1 MLTTQPYDLFCDIDG
16 EKHECIC
23 NKILISLSV
32 GEVFTL
38 EFIKLYD
45 SYLHAADASSLHDS
59 NLLNFKSELKYLMAE
74 GVERSSLLFWLE
86 KLRQNQVWS
95 VIA

>member
-1 MLTTQPYDLFCDIDG
+1 MLTTQPYDLFCDNGG
-16 EKHECIC
+16 EKQECIC
-23 NKILISLSV
+23 NKNFIFLSV

-59 NLLNFKSELKYLMAE
+59 NLLILKSELKFLMAE
-74 GVERSSLLFWLE
+74 GVERSSLLF
-86 KLRQNQVWS
+86 
-95 VIA
+95 